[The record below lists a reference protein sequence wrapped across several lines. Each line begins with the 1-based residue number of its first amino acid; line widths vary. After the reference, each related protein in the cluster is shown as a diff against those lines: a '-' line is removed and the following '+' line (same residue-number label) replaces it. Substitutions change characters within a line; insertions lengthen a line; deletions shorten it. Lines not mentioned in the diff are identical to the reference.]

1 MSIGIRIFESSQD
14 AVSYYSEIVEE
25 RERQAKEFGI
35 DSQMIDLSA
44 VNSKV
49 DQELGAVQTTDRQ
62 DKELGIGIEC
72 QMIDLSAVNSNEDQE
87 LEDKEL
93 GIGIE
98 SQMIDISAI
107 SSNTDHE
114 LEDKELGIGIE
125 SQMIDISAVSS
136 NTDCAALE
144 SVVSNTK
151 QLRVTWQRFKVFK
164 FKNCVSYI
172 VQVSSAP
179 LLVII
184 NILLILIYIN
194 VVPLDLS
201 RNLQNV
207 SSNNQDISNDFMNLL
222 YETLSRTEESLK
234 EIILLNDI
242 QSPTSCADILY
253 RNSSS
258 SSGYYLVRSSTC
270 QLTSVYCDMTRTC
283 GNITG
288 GWMRV
293 AELDLDHCF
302 TGLRSQSFDGIR
314 TCVVSEDGAGC
325 TSVLFSSFNIQ
336 YTSICGTIR
345 GYGVGTVDGLYYRRT
360 LRGSLTDN
368 YLDGISVSSDGNHIW
383 SFVAGNCACNYKP
396 SFIGNDW
403 TCDGTGCREGYFCN
417 KLLWNTSTCG
427 VGGLFLKQ
435 VSSSTTADINVT
447 VCRDEPR
454 DNEDIAITVVELF
467 VN

>member
-1 MSIGIRIFESSQD
+1 
-14 AVSYYSEIVEE
+14 
-25 RERQAKEFGI
+25 
-35 DSQMIDLSA
+35 MIDLSA
-44 VNSKV
+44 VNSNV
-49 DQELGAVQTTDRQ
+49 DQDLGAVQTTDRQ

-98 SQMIDISAI
+98 SQMIDISAV

-136 NTDCAALE
+136 NTDCAAVE

-151 QLRVTWQRFKVFK
+151 QLRVPWQRFKDFK

-201 RNLQNV
+201 RNLHNV
-207 SSNNQDISNDFMNLL
+207 SSNNQDISDEFMKLL
-222 YETLSRTEESLK
+222 YETLSSNEESLK

-242 QSPTSCADILY
+242 QNPTSCADILL
-253 RNSSS
+253 RNSTS
-258 SSGYYLVRSSTC
+258 SSGYYLVRSSTG

-283 GNITG
+283 GSITG
-288 GWMRV
+288 GWIRV
-293 AELDLDHCF
+293 AELDLDHCP
-302 TGLRSQSFDGIR
+302 TGLMSQLFNGTKTCIRSEAAS
-314 TCVVSEDGAGC
+314 GC
-325 TSVLFSSFNIQ
+325 TSVLFSSFNIP
-336 YTSICGTIR
+336 YSKVCGQVR
-345 GYGVGTVDGLYYRRT
+345 GYAVGTVDGMYGNRNQ
-360 LRGSLTDN
+360 RGSTITDN
-368 YLDGISVSSDGNHIW
+368 YLDGVSITSNLTHIW
-383 SFVAGNCACNYKP
+383 SFVAASNCECSYIP
-396 SFIGNDW
+396 PPFISGDW
-403 TCDGTGCREGYFCN
+403 TCDGTGCSAGVFCN
-417 KLLWNTSTCG
+417 RLLWNTSLCG
-427 VGGLFLKQ
+427 RESTPFFRRF
-435 VSSSTTADINVT
+435 SASTTVDIEMR
-447 VCRDEPR
+447 VCRDEAR
-454 DNEDIAITVVELF
+454 DNEDIAISSIDLYVH
-467 VN
+467 